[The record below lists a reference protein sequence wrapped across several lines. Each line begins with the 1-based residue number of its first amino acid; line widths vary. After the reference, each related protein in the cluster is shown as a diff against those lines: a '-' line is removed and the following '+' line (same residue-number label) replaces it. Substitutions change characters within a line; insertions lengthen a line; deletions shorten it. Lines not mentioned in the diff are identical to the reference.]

1 MCSIAKLAAF
11 PALHACLSDLI
22 ADFKL
27 LLPIKSC
34 VFPATIKDVLDN
46 SCVIKVGREGCSER
60 RVKKALNTTV
70 DGKEK
75 KIISVDRF

>member
-22 ADFKL
+22 ADFML

-34 VFPATIKDVLDN
+34 MFPATIKGVWIIC
-46 SCVIKVGREGCSER
+46 CVIKVGREGCSEG
-60 RVKKALNTTV
+60 RVEKALNTIA

-75 KIISVDRF
+75 EIISVDRF